1 MARKGAMMVAT
12 AGGIVAEPV
21 TFELLRSSCFTV
33 WVKARPAEH
42 MSRVREQGDLR
53 PMADDKAA
61 MTELMTILSSREPL
75 YARAD
80 AVVDTSSKDVETSVS
95 ELLGVIGATG
105 LAAEN

>member
-1 MARKGAMMVAT
+1 
-12 AGGIVAEPV
+12 
-21 TFELLRSSCFTV
+21 
-33 WVKARPAEH
+33 VKAKPAEH

-61 MTELMTILSSREPL
+61 MAELMTILSSREPL

-95 ELLGVIGATG
+95 ELLGVIMGTRF
-105 LAAEN
+105 AAEN